1 MNFSLRAKIPSSDL
15 AQIALAEG
23 RLLPRANFS
32 PENAAA
38 RQRHLAGKSF
48 ARQRLTAWLRE
59 DLGGLPPTEAQSQN
73 LLAAARPETLF
84 VITGQQPG
92 LLGGPLLAWLKALTA
107 IALAKQQS
115 QALGCPVLPL
125 FWIAGDDADLAEAN
139 AAEFLWPSDGV
150 TPPLTLPFPDAKRK
164 IPVGDRRLTAE
175 AEKALRAGL
184 PKEWPTEIRR
194 LAKAAYA
201 EGNTLVT
208 GFRQLLQA
216 ALGHTGLLFLDGNS
230 PHLRALGKGALI
242 EVLNS
247 APDFFSDLRRAER
260 RLKVEF
266 DLDPQVILPPHAL
279 PAFMRHHGERLRLTS
294 LRADGGGSLACPEA
308 GLAQIGKQP
317 GDLADLDLSHDA
329 LTRLLVTEAAL
340 PVLGHVLG
348 PAELKY
354 AAQLSEVLPRFT
366 GGQPLLHPRQSLLIL
381 PSETATTFDAHGLDE
396 KAWPSLKPSQWR
408 AHLRREAWQ
417 ARDASLQPPTTWL
430 SAWIAQVEG
439 WQARHLPQEP
449 EPLALIRKLDFAL
462 KRYEAGAQEAI
473 ARQSP
478 LYRKVTS
485 LLRPLALGA
494 GQDRHV
500 NLMSLMAALDL
511 PGLKALGETLDPLH
525 VGTQIA
531 VIETENPR

>member
-1 MNFSLRAKIPSSDL
+1 MNFTLRAKIPSSDI
-15 AQIALAEG
+15 AQIALADG
-23 RLLPRANFS
+23 HLLPRAHFS
-32 PENAAA
+32 PENATA

-48 ARQRLTAWLRE
+48 ARDTLTTWLRE
-59 DLGGLPPTEAQSQN
+59 DLGSLAPTEAQARH
-73 LLAAARPETLF
+73 LALAGQGNTLF
-84 VITGQQPG
+84 ILTGQQPG

-115 QALGCPVLPL
+115 QALGCPVLPV

-150 TPPLTLPFPDAKRK
+150 TPPLRLPFADAKRK
-164 IPVGDRRLTAE
+164 IPVGDRRLHAE
-175 AEKALRAGL
+175 AEKVLRAGL

-194 LAKAAYA
+194 LAKAAYT
-201 EGNTLVT
+201 EGNSLVT
-208 GFRQLLQA
+208 GFRHILHA

-230 PHLRALGKGALI
+230 PHLRALGKSVLLD
-242 EVLNS
+242 VLNS
-247 APDFFSDLRRAER
+247 GPDFFSDLHRAER
-260 RLKVEF
+260 RLKSEF
-266 DLDPQVILPPHAL
+266 DLDPQVILPPYAL
-279 PAFMRHHGERLRLTS
+279 PAFLRHQGERLRLTS
-294 LRADGGGSLACPEA
+294 LRPNGGGSLACLEA
-308 GLAQIGKQP
+308 GLAQIGKHS
-317 GDLADLDLSHDA
+317 GDLAALDLSHDA

-354 AAQLSEVLPRFT
+354 AAQLSEVIPRFT
-366 GGQPLLHPRQSLLIL
+366 GGQPLLHSRQSLLIL
-381 PSETATTFDAHGLDE
+381 PGETAATFDAHGLDE
-396 KAWPSLKPSQWR
+396 KNWPSLKPSQWR
-408 AHLRREAWQ
+408 AHLRREAWH

-449 EPLALIRKLDFAL
+449 EPLALMRKLDFAL
-462 KRYEAGAQEAI
+462 KRYEAGAQEAL

-494 GQDRHV
+494 GQDRHL

-511 PGLKALGETLDPLH
+511 PGLQALGETLDPLH
-525 VGTQIA
+525 VGMQIA
-531 VIETENPR
+531 VIENETPR